1 MDKFTFILGVFLC
14 FQISS
19 VLTKNVFNLV
29 QFSGCSLLILSNEN
43 NSAFDEVDIKT
54 RLVEENQDNFF
65 TYQIGTL
72 VKKSQNNINR
82 LQLLHCNVVILID
95 DENASKIINS
105 IETSQLKYD
114 TLLIITGKRND
125 FTSYSNLLKLK
136 PISIFILEISKTDV
150 IGNYYYFC
158 FLCGN
163 IKIPIDQPS
172 FSISRNRFLFSEKWK
187 QFTILVN
194 SVNPTRDVERGIA
207 CNQRPLNY
215 MDWLCK

>member
-1 MDKFTFILGVFLC
+1 
-14 FQISS
+14 
-19 VLTKNVFNLV
+19 
-29 QFSGCSLLILSNEN
+29 LSNEN

-125 FTSYSNLLKLK
+125 FTTQEEPNAYFLY
-136 PISIFILEISKTDV
+136 IS
-150 IGNYYYFC
+150 
-158 FLCGN
+158 
-163 IKIPIDQPS
+163 
-172 FSISRNRFLFSEKWK
+172 
-187 QFTILVN
+187 
-194 SVNPTRDVERGIA
+194 
-207 CNQRPLNY
+207 
-215 MDWLCK
+215 

>member
-1 MDKFTFILGVFLC
+1 MFYCLRLRHLKKAMHNKFCHFLKSVFPTEKYRNMDKFTFILGVFLC

-125 FTSYSNLLKLK
+125 FTTQEEPNAYFLY
-136 PISIFILEISKTDV
+136 IS
-150 IGNYYYFC
+150 
-158 FLCGN
+158 
-163 IKIPIDQPS
+163 
-172 FSISRNRFLFSEKWK
+172 
-187 QFTILVN
+187 
-194 SVNPTRDVERGIA
+194 
-207 CNQRPLNY
+207 
-215 MDWLCK
+215 